1 MEPQA
6 PDVSSPGG
14 RVLCSVVLGAL
25 GGHPGTG
32 SHAPVFR
39 KLSTVLSVPHQEL
52 IIQLQEGGQ
61 LPHPGSGG
69 QRGHDA
75 QKEELRLRAPL
86 TWVKTRPTGSAVAG
100 RSGTL
105 QFLGSSFP
113 TSHAMSPQPQA
124 LFGVSGVW
132 KLAALAEPL
141 YHSARCPWYS
151 SAGKGWVLRSYQ

>member
-1 MEPQA
+1 M
-6 PDVSSPGG
+6 
-14 RVLCSVVLGAL
+14 
-25 GGHPGTG
+25 
-32 SHAPVFR
+32 FR

-61 LPHPGSGG
+61 LPHPGSAG

-75 QKEELRLRAPL
+75 QMEELRLSAPL
-86 TWVKTRPTGSAVAG
+86 TWVKMRPTGFAVAG
-100 RSGTL
+100 RSRIP

-113 TSHAMSPQPQA
+113 TSHAISPRPQA
-124 LFGVSGVW
+124 LFEVSGVW

-151 SAGKGWVLRSYQ
+151 SAGKGWVLRSYQQMGMRY

>member
-1 MEPQA
+1 M
-6 PDVSSPGG
+6 
-14 RVLCSVVLGAL
+14 
-25 GGHPGTG
+25 
-32 SHAPVFR
+32 FR

-61 LPHPGSGG
+61 LPHPGSAG

-86 TWVKTRPTGSAVAG
+86 TRVKMRPTGFAVAG

-113 TSHAMSPQPQA
+113 TSHAISP
-124 LFGVSGVW
+124 LFEVSGVW

>member
-1 MEPQA
+1 M
-6 PDVSSPGG
+6 
-14 RVLCSVVLGAL
+14 
-25 GGHPGTG
+25 
-32 SHAPVFR
+32 FR

-61 LPHPGSGG
+61 LPHPGSAG

-86 TWVKTRPTGSAVAG
+86 TRVKMRPTGFAVAG

-124 LFGVSGVW
+124 LFEVSGSWQPWQSLCTTLLDVHGT
-132 KLAALAEPL
+132 AAQVRGGFSGPISRWA
-141 YHSARCPWYS
+141 
-151 SAGKGWVLRSYQ
+151 